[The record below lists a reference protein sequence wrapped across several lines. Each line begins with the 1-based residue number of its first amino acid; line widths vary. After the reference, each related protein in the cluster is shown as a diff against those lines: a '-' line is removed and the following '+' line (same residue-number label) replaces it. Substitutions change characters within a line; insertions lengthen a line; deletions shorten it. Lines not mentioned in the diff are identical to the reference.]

1 MRKRWMRPTGNWR
14 PALTERE
21 VGFFLSP
28 PFMVPLAPLPERP
41 LPERPL
47 APLPDM
53 FICVLG
59 GGTCG
64 EARVF
69 VFGKCARQPGFG
81 WSSAFK
87 SAPSQYKARRSNNSK
102 HTQLVHDCGGANG
115 RAESRFVSAT
125 SEKKIPNGP
134 IHASNRKPV
143 NTEAGFEIGTSVV
156 RPFWI
161 SHFVARSRPRRC
173 SNRHGGEDD
182 EAHHAGDLRR
192 VRPG

>member
-87 SAPSQYKARRSNNSK
+87 SAPSHIRRDGLITRNTPNWSTSAAEPMRGRRYGSSLPLRKKKSQRTDRRRTEWRSTLSKSAPPAFLDLALRRS
-102 HTQLVHDCGGANG
+102 LAAAALAVHIEPTW
-115 RAESRFVSAT
+115 R
-125 SEKKIPNGP
+125 
-134 IHASNRKPV
+134 
-143 NTEAGFEIGTSVV
+143 
-156 RPFWI
+156 
-161 SHFVARSRPRRC
+161 
-173 SNRHGGEDD
+173 
-182 EAHHAGDLRR
+182 
-192 VRPG
+192 

>member
-69 VFGKCARQPGFG
+69 MFGKCARQPGFG

-87 SAPSQYKARRSNNSK
+87 SAPSHIRRDGLITRK
-102 HTQLVHDCGGANG
+102 TPKLPQLVHDFGGANE
-115 RAESRFVSAT
+115 RAESRFVSAIFPEST
-125 SEKKIPNGP
+125 
-134 IHASNRKPV
+134 V
-143 NTEAGFEIGTSVV
+143 NTFEIGTSV
-156 RPFWI
+156 
-161 SHFVARSRPRRC
+161 RSAFLDLALRRSSPST

-182 EAHHAGDLRR
+182 EAHHAGSLRR

>member
-87 SAPSQYKARRSNNSK
+87 SAPSHIRRDGLITRNTPNWSTSAAEPMRGRRYGSSLPLRKKKSQRTDRRRTERRSTLSK
-102 HTQLVHDCGGANG
+102 
-115 RAESRFVSAT
+115 SAPP
-125 SEKKIPNGP
+125 SFGI
-134 IHASNRKPV
+134 
-143 NTEAGFEIGTSVV
+143 
-156 RPFWI
+156 FWI
-161 SHFVARSRPRRC
+161 SHFVARSRPRRSPST

-182 EAHHAGDLRR
+182 EAHHTGDLRR

>member
-69 VFGKCARQPGFG
+69 VFGKSARQPGFG

-87 SAPSQYKARRSNNSK
+87 SAPSHIRRDGLITRK
-102 HTQLVHDCGGANG
+102 TLKLPQLVHDFGGANE
-115 RAESRFVSAT
+115 RAESRFVSAIFPEST
-125 SEKKIPNGP
+125 
-134 IHASNRKPV
+134 V
-143 NTEAGFEIGTSVV
+143 NTFEIGTSS
-156 RPFWI
+156 FG
-161 SHFVARSRPRRC
+161 FFGSRTSSLLAVHIEPTWR
-173 SNRHGGEDD
+173 
-182 EAHHAGDLRR
+182 
-192 VRPG
+192 

>member
-87 SAPSQYKARRSNNSK
+87 SASSHIRRDGLITRNTPNWSTS
-102 HTQLVHDCGGANG
+102 AAEPMRG
-115 RAESRFVSAT
+115 RRYGSSLPLPK
-125 SEKKIPNGP
+125 KKIPTDRS
-134 IHASNRKPV
+134 ASNRTPV
-143 NTEAGFEIGTSVV
+143 NTFEIGTSFV

-161 SHFVARSRPRRC
+161 SHFVARSRPRRSPST

-182 EAHHAGDLRR
+182 EAHHTGNLRR